1 MRYFC
6 LSVSSCLL
14 AVIAT
19 AVTFGEVSAQQATS
33 TPMAGAEQPSIFGA
47 LMQMLPMLAVC
58 YLIFYFMVIKPQETK
73 NKKHR
78 ELMEALK
85 KGDSVI
91 TTSGIVGK
99 VAGVESEHVT
109 IEIAQNVKVKFLR
122 SHIARFEVE
131 PQKA

>member
-1 MRYFC
+1 
-6 LSVSSCLL
+6 
-14 AVIAT
+14 
-19 AVTFGEVSAQQATS
+19 
-33 TPMAGAEQPSIFGA
+33 MAGAEQPSIFGA